1 MTLHP
6 QKQWIIPEQT
16 VAMARASFRKG
27 NVYMLMYEELGR
39 LYTDQDFLELY
50 PNCGKLAWSP
60 ASLALVTL
68 MQFAEGLTDRQAAD
82 AVRARIDW
90 KYALGLEL
98 SDEGFDHT
106 ILKEW
111 RDRLVKKEAESILLD
126 KMLARFKEKNLL
138 KGRGIQRTDS
148 TQVVGAIRML
158 NRLELVGETLRHA
171 LNDLSIHAPN
181 YLCSVI
187 QEDWFDRYSSRVDA
201 YRLPK
206 DKSERERL
214 ALTIGADGHHL
225 LAAIYD
231 GGTAFDLCELSSVEI
246 LRQVWVQ
253 QYAFINSELKWR
265 DPKDLGLPPNSI
277 QIESPYDIEAR
288 NATKREK
295 NWTGYQVHL
304 TETCDEDY
312 PHLIVNVET
321 TPATTVDGDMT
332 QVIHEKL
339 SEKELLPQQHLVDSA
354 YVDSHHLVTLR
365 SNYEVEL
372 VGPIK
377 TDTSWQARNQ
387 TGFDISCFRIDW
399 DQHRVHCPVGKISQ
413 TWRNRTDKSNQPVI
427 EVHFSKTDCADC
439 QKRELCTHS
448 KKNPRLLK
456 LRPREQHE
464 ALIEARH
471 RQTTEAFKQDYALR
485 AGCEATI
492 SQGVRAFD
500 LRRSRYSGLAKTHL
514 QHIAIATAMNVSRLF
529 EWWTKPSKVLRR
541 PSAFAALK
549 AQYPGPTFSDSSR
562 ILVGG

>member
-1 MTLHP
+1 M
-6 QKQWIIPEQT
+6 
-16 VAMARASFRKG
+16 
-27 NVYMLMYEELGR
+27 
-39 LYTDQDFLELY
+39 
-50 PNCGKLAWSP
+50 
-60 ASLALVTL
+60 
-68 MQFAEGLTDRQAAD
+68 
-82 AVRARIDW
+82 
-90 KYALGLEL
+90 GLEL
-98 SDEGFDHT
+98 TDPGFDHT

-126 KMLARFKEKNLL
+126 KMLARFKEKKLL

-148 TQVVGAIRML
+148 TQVLGAIRML
-158 NRLELVGETLRHA
+158 NRLELVGETLRQA

-181 YLCSVI
+181 YLCSLVE
-187 QEDWFDRYSSRVDA
+187 EDWFDRYSCRVDA

-225 LAAIYD
+225 LAAIYE
-231 GGTAFDLCELSSVEI
+231 GGEAFDLCELPSVEI

-253 QYAFINSELKWR
+253 QYVFINSELKWR
-265 DPKDLGLPPNSI
+265 DPKELGLPPNSI

-312 PHLIVNVET
+312 PNLIVNVET
-321 TPATTVDGDMT
+321 TPATTVDGEMT

-365 SNYEVEL
+365 SNYEVDL
-372 VGPIK
+372 VGKIR
-377 TDTSWQARNQ
+377 TDTSWQSLNQ
-387 TGFDISCFRIDW
+387 TGFDLSCFTIDW
-399 DQHRVHCPVGKISQ
+399 DQEQVHCPLGKISQ
-413 TWRNRTDKSNQPVI
+413 TWRNRTDKSNKPVI

-448 KKNPRLLK
+448 IKEPRLLK

-464 ALIEARH
+464 ALQEARH

-492 SQGVRAFD
+492 SQAVRAFD

-549 AQYPGPTFSDSSR
+549 AQYPHIYRPTFSDSSR

>member
-1 MTLHP
+1 
-6 QKQWIIPEQT
+6 
-16 VAMARASFRKG
+16 
-27 NVYMLMYEELGR
+27 MYEELGR

-82 AVRARIDW
+82 SVRARIDW

-98 SDEGFDHT
+98 TDEGFDHT

-126 KMLARFKEKNLL
+126 KMLARFKEKKLL

-148 TQVVGAIRML
+148 TQVLGAIRML

-225 LAAIYD
+225 LADIYE
-231 GGTAFDLCELSSVEI
+231 GGAAFDLCELPSVEI
-246 LRQVWVQ
+246 LRQVWIQ
-253 QYAFINSELKWR
+253 QYAFINAELKWR
-265 DPKDLGLPPNSI
+265 DPKELGLPPNSI

-339 SEKELLPQQHLVDSA
+339 SDKELLPQQHLVDSA

-372 VGPIK
+372 VGPIR
-377 TDTSWQARNQ
+377 TDTSWQALQQ
-387 TGFDISCFRIDW
+387 TGFDLSCFRIDW
-399 DQHRVHCPVGKISQ
+399 DQQQVRCPLGKISQ
-413 TWRNRTDKSNQPVI
+413 SWRNPTDKSNQPVI

-439 QKRELCTHS
+439 QQRSLCTHS
-448 KKNPRLLK
+448 QKNPRLLK

-464 ALIEARH
+464 ALQQARH

-529 EWWTKPSKVLRR
+529 EWWTKPERALRR

-549 AQYPGPTFSDSSR
+549 AQYPPLHFF
-562 ILVGG
+562 

>member
-6 QKQWIIPEQT
+6 QEQWIIPEQT
-16 VAMARASFRKG
+16 VAVARASFPKG

-39 LYTDQDFLELY
+39 LYTDQDFTELY

-82 AVRARIDW
+82 SVRARIDW

-98 SDEGFDHT
+98 TDEGFDHT

-111 RDRLVKKEAESILLD
+111 RDRLVKKEAESILLE
-126 KMLARFKEKNLL
+126 KMLARFKEKKLL

-148 TQVVGAIRML
+148 TQVLGAIRML

-181 YLCSVI
+181 WLCSVV
-187 QEDWFDRYSSRVDA
+187 QEDWFDRYSSRLDS

-225 LAAIYD
+225 LAAIYE
-231 GGTAFDLCELSSVEI
+231 GGTAFDLWELPSVEI

-265 DPKDLGLPPNSI
+265 DPKDLQLPPNSI

-339 SEKELLPQQHLVDSA
+339 AEQELLPQQHLVDSA

-372 VGPIK
+372 VGKIR

-387 TGFDISCFRIDW
+387 TGFDLSCFRIDW
-399 DQHRVHCPVGKISQ
+399 DQQQVGCPMGKISQ
-413 TWRNRTDKSNQPVI
+413 TWRNRTDKSNQPVM
-427 EVHFSKTDCADC
+427 EVHFSQTDCADC
-439 QKRELCTHS
+439 QKREFCTHS
-448 KKNPRLLK
+448 KKEPRLLK

-500 LRRSRYSGLAKTHL
+500 LRRSRYMGLAKTHL
-514 QHIAIATAMNVSRLF
+514 QHIAIATAMNFSRLF
-529 EWWTKPSKVLRR
+529 EWWTKPEKVRRR

-549 AQYPGPTFSDSSR
+549 AQYPPLLFF
-562 ILVGG
+562 

>member
-6 QKQWIIPEQT
+6 QEQWIIPEQT
-16 VAMARASFRKG
+16 VAVARAAFPKG

-39 LYTDQDFLELY
+39 LYTDQDFIELY

-60 ASLALVTL
+60 ACLALVTL
-68 MQFAEGLTDRQAAD
+68 MQFSEGLTDRQAAD
-82 AVRARIDW
+82 SVRARIDW

-98 SDEGFDHT
+98 TDEGFDHT

-111 RDRLVKKEAESILLD
+111 RDRLVKKESESILLD
-126 KMLARFKEKNLL
+126 KMLARFKEKKLL

-148 TQVVGAIRML
+148 TQVLGAIRML
-158 NRLELVGETLRHA
+158 NRLELVGETLRYA

-181 YLCSVI
+181 WLCSVI
-187 QEDWFDRYSSRVDA
+187 QEDWFDRYGSRVDA

-225 LAAIYD
+225 LAAIYE
-231 GGTAFDLCELSSVEI
+231 GGTAFDLCELPSVEI
-246 LRQVWVQ
+246 LRQVWIQ

-265 DPKDLGLPPNSI
+265 DPKDLKLPPNSI

-288 NATKREK
+288 NATKGEK

-304 TETCDEDY
+304 TETCDPDY

-339 SEKELLPQQHLVDSA
+339 LEQELLPHQHLVDSA

-365 SNYEVEL
+365 SNYEVDL
-372 VGPIK
+372 VGKIR
-377 TDTSWQARNQ
+377 TDSSWQALQQ
-387 TGFDISCFRIDW
+387 TGFDLSYFKIDW
-399 DQHRVHCPVGKISQ
+399 DHQQVSCPVGNISK

-427 EVHFSKTDCADC
+427 EVHFSKTDCAAC
-439 QKRELCTHS
+439 QERELCTHS
-448 KKNPRLLK
+448 KTNPRLLK
-456 LRPREQHE
+456 LRPREQQE
-464 ALIEARH
+464 ALQAARH
-471 RQTTEAFKQDYALR
+471 RQTTEAFKEDYALR

-500 LRRSRYSGLAKTHL
+500 LRRSRYAGLAKTHL

-529 EWWTKPSKVLRR
+529 EWWTKPNRPLRR

-549 AQYPGPTFSDSSR
+549 AQYPPLHFF
-562 ILVGG
+562 